1 MQKNSVT
8 AQFIIPNLATMQS
21 LKRIHRKLTEFL
33 IFTAISVCPGLR
45 SNSVCELSIY
55 SSLMLKQ
62 KAKRVKRDR
71 TGIFCVNANSLRNV
85 SHKLPKY
92 LFGLSCGINRDSSRS
107 NIREVLSASP
117 KTRTRRADACP
128 LPLKSPQANP
138 RWVAPISFTTI
149 QMNNEKKNT
158 ASACFDCVVASAS
171 LDDHVRPSMP
181 NSGLYL
187 LQVSIPLKNYKICLP
202 WSSLCLARFSTSR
215 I

>member
-8 AQFIIPNLATMQS
+8 AQFIIPNLVTMRS
-21 LKRIHRKLTEFL
+21 LKRIHRKLTEFP

-62 KAKRVKRDR
+62 KAKWVKRDR

-92 LFGLSCGINRDSSRS
+92 LFGLSCGINRDNARS
-107 NIREVLSASP
+107 NIQRSTFRIATNAHTAGGRLLIAP
-117 KTRTRRADACP
+117 KKPAGEPTMSCSY
-128 LPLKSPQANP
+128 LIYHYK
-138 RWVAPISFTTI
+138 W
-149 QMNNEKKNT
+149 KKKKKT
-158 ASACFDCVVASAS
+158 SSVCFDCVVASAS
-171 LDDHVRPSMP
+171 RDDHVRPSIS